1 MTKTE
6 REIYL
11 KAIDFYGDVFQAV
24 KTVEEMAELTQQL
37 SKYIIK
43 KHCKPEKLLEEYVDV
58 MIMLEQLAVIFDWD
72 EKTILA
78 QKRVKMTRLQRRVD
92 NGHKNYLAGS

>member
-24 KTVEEMAELTQQL
+24 KTIEEMAEFTQQL

-43 KHCKPEKLLEEYVDV
+43 KGKPEKLLEEYVDV